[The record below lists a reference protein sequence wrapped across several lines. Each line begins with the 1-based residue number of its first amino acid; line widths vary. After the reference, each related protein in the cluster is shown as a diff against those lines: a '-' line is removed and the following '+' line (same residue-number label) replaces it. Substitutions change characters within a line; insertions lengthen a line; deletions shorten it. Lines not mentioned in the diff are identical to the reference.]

1 MTHKTNVLASLASLA
16 FVGLLVSASA
26 SAQITEGWGVQA
38 SAGSAGNCPS
48 FCNGSFSNT
57 PPVGGEFVTFAT
69 VADNTYGSSWA
80 TARFAAGAN
89 YLPELK
95 TYATSALGKQAS
107 AVAFSSQGFS
117 YTGSEPTRIT
127 LNINLTG
134 SHSNNVGDGYA
145 SNSTGA
151 SIAVLR
157 TNQLQWYPSFGTLVY
172 EGGPPEEDRFV
183 TNLFLSASEPGT
195 PMGSLTFTIDPGQD
209 FYVVAQLTSVAQ
221 NGVAD
226 ASNTL
231 VMNFSN
237 ATGLTA
243 VSAVPE
249 PHAALLLL
257 AGLAGLRFAAK
268 RRGS

>member
-1 MTHKTNVLASLASLA
+1 MNHQTNVLASLAV
-16 FVGLLVSASA
+16 VGLLASASA

-48 FCNGSFSNT
+48 FCTGSEFSDT
-57 PPVGGEFVTFAT
+57 PPTGGEFVSFAT

-80 TARFAAGAN
+80 TARFAAGAT

-95 TYATSALGKQAS
+95 TFATSALGKQAS
-107 AVAFSSQGFS
+107 ARAFSAQGFS
-117 YTGSEPTRIT
+117 YSGATTATIT

-134 SHSNNVGDGYA
+134 SHSSNGGGGYA
-145 SNSTGA
+145 YNNTGA

-157 TNQLQWYPSFGTLVY
+157 TNQLSWYPSFGTLVF
-172 EGGPPEEDRFV
+172 EGGTPDEDRFV
-183 TNLFLSASEPGT
+183 TDLFLSASETGT
-195 PMGSLTFTIDPGQD
+195 PSGSLSFTIDPGQD
-209 FYVVAQLTSVAQ
+209 FYVVAQLTSVSQ
-221 NGVAD
+221 NGIAD

-231 VMNFSN
+231 VMNFTN

-257 AGLAGLRFAAK
+257 TGLAGLGFAVK
-268 RRGS
+268 RRSV